1 MTRAHIDMALV
12 GFLKAL
18 GDDETQYSEVPSLED
33 ENIIKVQY
41 SDGFDED
48 SLEDSDM
55 EEGEVKVVMEL

>member
-12 GFLKAL
+12 GFSEAL

-48 SLEDSDM
+48 SLEDSDC
-55 EEGEVKVVMEL
+55 